1 MYVLLNHSII
11 NTEAKMSIKK
21 EITRTLSRLD
31 YIEYLLLVSLSPLQ
45 RNYDNYQREIMSGG
59 HLFRAFIYYSGQ
71 CF

>member
-1 MYVLLNHSII
+1 
-11 NTEAKMSIKK
+11 MSVKK

-45 RNYDNYQREIMSGG
+45 RNYDSYQREIMSGG